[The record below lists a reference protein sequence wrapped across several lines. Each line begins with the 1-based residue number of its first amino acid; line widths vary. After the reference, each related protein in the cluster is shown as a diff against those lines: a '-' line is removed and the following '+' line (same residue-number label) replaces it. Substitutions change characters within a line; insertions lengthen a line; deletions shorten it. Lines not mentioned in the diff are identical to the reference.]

1 MNSLLEIKHL
11 YKSYHKDQI
20 LKDINIKI
28 NRGDIYGLI
37 GPNGSGKS
45 TTVKTVL
52 GLVKKDSG
60 EVYFD
65 GKLINRNSSMNRLI
79 GATIEE
85 PSFYEYLS
93 GYQNLKLHGNLH
105 NLPDKRIDEVLEL
118 VDLKKVKDKKVNKY
132 SMGMKQR
139 LAVARAFINKPEL
152 VILDEPTNG
161 LDPQGVLDMREF
173 IKEQAEKGVTFIYC
187 SHILSEVQNLCNR
200 IGLIKEGVIIA
211 EDRTSKL
218 LSQEKNVYIIE
229 CEDKKDLI
237 KYLKLNKFNANL
249 IDNKVE
255 VELENSSFSQL
266 NQILFN
272 SNFKID
278 DISKKAFSLESF
290 FIREVG
296 GLND

>member
-11 YKSYHKDQI
+11 YKSYHKDQV

-28 NRGDIYGLI
+28 NKGDIYGLI

-45 TTVKTVL
+45 TTIKTVL

-60 EVYFD
+60 EVFFD
-65 GKLINRNSSMNRLI
+65 GKLIDRNNSMNGLI

-118 VDLKKVKDKKVNKY
+118 VDLKKVKNKKVSKY

-173 IKEQAEKGVTFIYC
+173 IKEQSERGVTFIYC

-211 EDRTSKL
+211 EDCTSKL
-218 LSQEKNVYIIE
+218 LSQEKNVYVIE
-229 CEDKKDLI
+229 CKDKQGLV
-237 KYLKLNKFNANL
+237 KYLNLNGFNANL

-266 NQILFN
+266 NQILSN
-272 SNFKID
+272 SNFEID
-278 DISKKAFSLESF
+278 DISKKPFSLESF

-296 GLND
+296 ELND